1 MRRNPIFYLFLVL
14 VLALSSITMAVARGQ
29 VAVGGRIV
37 ICSGYGV
44 ISVALDASGNPV
56 GPLHPCPECLAG
68 YATAIFP
75 QTDLPAYPLT
85 ASSRLAQA
93 VLLLSGPQ
101 DAPQATA
108 RGPPAI
114 L

>member
-37 ICSGYGV
+37 ICSGY
-44 ISVALDASGNPV
+44 
-56 GPLHPCPECLAG
+56 
-68 YATAIFP
+68 ATAILP
-75 QTDLPAYPLT
+75 QTDLPAHPLT
-85 ASSRLAQA
+85 RASRLAQA
-93 VLLLSGPQ
+93 ALLLSGPQ
-101 DAPQATA
+101 AAPQATA